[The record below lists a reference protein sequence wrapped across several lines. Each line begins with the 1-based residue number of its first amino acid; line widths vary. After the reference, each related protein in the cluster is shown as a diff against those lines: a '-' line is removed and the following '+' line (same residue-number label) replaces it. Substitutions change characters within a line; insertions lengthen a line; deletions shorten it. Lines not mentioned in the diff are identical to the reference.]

1 MNLIAFFDVLATIG
15 FGTALIAV
23 FFIRQNHFD
32 FQSRVLLLLFLSV
45 YFLVSTSNVLEHGEI
60 TGYFDQYEDYLEILF
75 SPFFLFFLFS
85 VYAKLNHDKR
95 SAAENA
101 LRRALENAESE
112 HSKLDAILAA
122 IGDGISIQDRNFK
135 VLYQNK
141 VQKELAGDHV
151 GELCYEAYE
160 NRNEPCLGCPV
171 EASFQDGK
179 VHKAERTGKTD
190 KDTLYVEITASPVV
204 NQKGE
209 VYAGIEVVRDITNRK
224 RMTEEILKAQKLESI
239 GLLAGGIAHD
249 FNNLLAAVLGNISL
263 AKTYAASDDK
273 VVAKLEAAEKASLR
287 GRELTRQLL
296 TFSRGGTPVK
306 KVMNIN
312 RLVRES
318 STFSLSSNRVKCVFS
333 LSGELW
339 PVEVDPSQLSQVVNN
354 LVINADQA
362 MPNGGLIT
370 ISTENALLAPGDP
383 VLLAPG
389 KYVRITFA
397 DQGHGI
403 SAEHR
408 SRIFDPFYSTKAG
421 GTGLGLATAFSIIK
435 NHGGHI
441 NVASNPGQGAKI
453 EVYLPAVE
461 GRTEEIP
468 AQDDEEVITGNGRIL
483 FMDDDAAV
491 RNLAQDMLK
500 HLGYD
505 IVLVSNGTEAVDIY
519 QAAMEADNAFDAVL
533 LDLEVPGGMGG
544 SEAGKKIL
552 NINPAA
558 KVLLSSVYSNDSVM
572 ANSQKYGFCG
582 LIPKP
587 YKIQEMG
594 RKLHEILGSSPKR
607 SRFLQ
612 QRQNANP

>member
-1 MNLIAFFDVLATIG
+1 MNLIAFFDLLATIG
-15 FGTALIAV
+15 FGTAILAV
-23 FFIRQNHFD
+23 FFMRRISFD
-32 FQSRVLLLLFLSV
+32 IQSRSLLLLSLSV
-45 YFLVSTSNVLEHGEI
+45 YFLVSISNVLEHGEI
-60 TGYFDQYEDYLEILF
+60 TGYFDTYEDYLEILF
-75 SPFFLFFLFS
+75 TPFFLFFLFS

-95 SAAENA
+95 LAAEGA
-101 LRRALENAESE
+101 LRSALEKAESE

-135 VLYQNK
+135 VLYQNR
-141 VQKELAGDHV
+141 VHKELAGDHT
-151 GELCYEAYE
+151 GELCYVAYE
-160 NRNEPCLGCPV
+160 RRSEPCRGCPV
-171 EASFQDGK
+171 EASFQDSR

-190 KDTLYVEITASPVV
+190 KGTLYVEITASPII
-204 NQKGE
+204 NQRGE
-209 VYAGIEVVRDITNRK
+209 VYAGIEVVRDITKRK

-273 VVAKLEAAEKASLR
+273 VIAKLEAAEKASLR

-318 STFSLSSNRVKCVFS
+318 STFSLSSANVKCVFA
-333 LSGELW
+333 LSDELW

-362 MPNGGLIT
+362 MPEGGLINVG
-370 ISTENALLAPGDP
+370 TENVLISPGDP
-383 VLLAPG
+383 ILLDPG

-403 SAEHR
+403 AADHL

-421 GTGLGLATAFSIIK
+421 GSGLGLATAFSIIK

-441 NVASNPGQGAKI
+441 TVESGPGSGAKI
-453 EVYLPAVE
+453 MVYLPAAE
-461 GRTEEIP
+461 GPIEDFP
-468 AQDDEEVITGNGRIL
+468 AQEEEVFTGKGRIL

-491 RNLAQDMLK
+491 RKLAQDMLQ
-500 HLGYD
+500 HLGYN
-505 IVLVSNGTEAVDIY
+505 IVLASNGTEAVDIY
-519 QAAMEADNAFDAVL
+519 LAAMEENNAFDAVI
-533 LDLEVPGGMGG
+533 LDLAVPGGMGG
-544 SEAGKKIL
+544 NEAGKKIL
-552 NINPAA
+552 TRNPAA
-558 KVLLSSVYSNDSVM
+558 KILVSSGYSNDSVM
-572 ANSQKYGFCG
+572 AYSQKYGFSG
-582 LIPKP
+582 IIPKP
-587 YKIQEMG
+587 YKIQEMS
-594 RKLHEILGSSPKR
+594 RKLYEILGNCPKSP
-607 SRFLQ
+607 
-612 QRQNANP
+612 